1 MFKRLLTL
9 FILTFFITGALFAE
23 SIIKGTVKSDE
34 NNETLPG
41 ASVALIGTKQGAKTN
56 AEGKYEIKIS
66 NVGRYTLR
74 VTYIG
79 YTPMEKTISVKADET
94 ITVNFLLGAAPI
106 QSEAISVVA
115 SRAQTRETP
124 VAFSNISKMEIE
136 DQLGS
141 RDIPMILNTTPGVY
155 ATDLGGGYGDSRINI
170 RGFDQRNISVMING
184 VPVNDME
191 NGWVYWSNWDGL
203 GDVTSSIQVQRGL
216 GASRIVNPS
225 VGGTMNIIT
234 DAAYLRPGI
243 KLKQEVASGDF
254 LKTTLIGNTGKI
266 GNFAATIAAVR
277 KTADGVIEKAWD
289 DAWAYYL
296 GLSYDINQNHKLD
309 FFLIG
314 APQMHGQ
321 RYYQPG
327 IATFDKQLAKD
338 YGVRQGLIDSTI
350 ELGYT
355 ANKDWGAIKIDQA
368 HPVKEYYY
376 GSEHDLYSN
385 SFINTRE
392 NYFHKPQMNLNWFW
406 KMSDITSLTSV
417 FYYSIGRGGGSTP
430 SGIAWDSLG
439 RSDIQGAYNF
449 NIDPISID
457 PRNST
462 TLHKAKGYLLNS
474 INQHNW
480 YGYLGTLDIKSSKEL
495 TIQTGIDLRS
505 YTGEHWQE
513 VRNLLGADYVY
524 NVADKTVDY
533 TANPSLA
540 LKKLGDIVNYHYDA
554 DVNWV
559 GGFFQAEYKKDNFTT
574 YLNTS
579 LSNTGYKRLD
589 YFRTDTMPN
598 GRETPWQNFLGYT
611 IKLGS
616 NYNINQAMNVFAN
629 IGYYNRAPLYRNVF
643 NDNNSLYNNINN
655 EKVTSMELGY
665 SYFHRKFRVNVNLY
679 WTIWQN
685 RSWYTSTNYTD
696 PVTNVVTTYYYNLPG
711 LGANH
716 KGVEADFSYR
726 LIKQVKINGMLSVGD
741 WRWTNDV
748 TATFAPEN
756 LTDAQGN
763 PVIFTTKV
771 YAKDLK
777 VGDAAQ
783 TTGSISVNYYP
794 MSRTTLTLSYT
805 YFADYYANFSPENR
819 TNSTDRSQP
828 WKLPA
833 YGLLDAHFNMTLPF
847 DLPFD
852 LVLSAH
858 AYNLLNTKYISDAY
872 DPPTHD
878 ANATRVWVGLPFR
891 WNIGLQIVY

>member
-1 MFKRLLTL
+1 MFKTITT
-9 FILTFFITGALFAE
+9 FILVLVLFTASTFAE
-23 SIIKGTVKSDE
+23 STIKGTVKSADGDE
-34 NNETLPG
+34 VLPG
-41 ASVALIGTKQGAKTN
+41 ASVAIVGTKLGGKTN
-56 AEGKYEIKIS
+56 TNGVFEITNLKAGK
-66 NVGRYTLR
+66 YTLR
-74 VTYIG
+74 VSYIG
-79 YTPMEKTISVKADET
+79 YSPMDKTVSIKDNET
-94 ITVNFLLGAAPI
+94 LTVNFSLGAI
-106 QSEAISVVA
+106 TIESEAISVVA
-115 SRAQTRETP
+115 SRAQIRETP

-136 DQLGS
+136 NQLGS
-141 RDIPMILNTTPGVY
+141 RDIPLILNTTPGVY

-234 DAAYLRPGI
+234 DAAYQRAGI
-243 KLKQEVASGDF
+243 KLKQEVASGNF
-254 LKTTLIGNTGKI
+254 LKTTLVGNTGKI
-266 GNFAATIAAVR
+266 GDFAATIAAVR
-277 KTADGVIEKAWD
+277 KTADGVVEKAWD

-309 FFLIG
+309 FYVIG
-314 APQMHGQ
+314 APQKHGQ

-355 ANKDWGAIKIDQA
+355 ANKDWGTISIDPA

-376 GSEHDLYSN
+376 GSEHDLHDN
-385 SFINTRE
+385 SYINTRA
-392 NYFHKPQMNLNWFW
+392 NYYHKPQMNLNWFW
-406 KMSDITSLTSV
+406 KFSDVTSLTSV
-417 FYYSIGRGGGSTP
+417 FYYSIGRGGGSSP
-430 SGIAWDSLG
+430 SGIAWDSVG
-439 RSDIQGAYNF
+439 RNDIQGAYNF

-457 PRNST
+457 PRNDPN
-462 TLHKAKGYLLNS
+462 LHKAKGYLLNS

-480 YGYLGTLDIKSSKEL
+480 YGYLGTVDIKSSKEL
-495 TIQTGIDLRS
+495 TIQTGLDLRS
-505 YTGEHWQE
+505 YIGEHWQE

-524 NVADKTVDY
+524 NTSDKTLDY
-533 TANPSLA
+533 KNNPALA
-540 LKKLGDIVNYHYDA
+540 LKKLGDKVNYHNEAQVKWY
-554 DVNWV
+554 
-559 GGFFQAEYKKDNFTT
+559 GGFFQVEYKKDELTT

-589 YFRTDTMPN
+589 YFRTDSMPN
-598 GRETPWQNFLGYT
+598 GRETPVQNFLGYT
-611 IKLGS
+611 AKVGA
-616 NYNINQAMNVFAN
+616 NYNLNRSMNVFAN

-643 NDNNSLYNNINN
+643 NIDNSLYSNINN
-655 EKVTSMELGY
+655 EKVTSMEFGY
-665 SYFHRKFRVNVNLY
+665 SYFDRAFRANLNLY
-679 WTIWQN
+679 WTIWKD

-696 PVTNVVTTYYYNLPG
+696 PVTHTVTTYYYNLPG

-716 KGVEADFSYR
+716 KGVELDFSWR
-726 LIKQVKINGMLSVGD
+726 IIKQLRLKGMISIGD

-748 TATFAPEN
+748 TAVYTPEN
-756 LTDAQGN
+756 LD
-763 PVIFTTKV
+763 TTFVKNV

-783 TTGSISVNYYP
+783 TTGSVTLNYYP
-794 MSRTTLTLSYT
+794 INKTSLSLTYT

-819 TNSTDRSQP
+819 TDPNDRTQP
-828 WKLPA
+828 WKLPS
-833 YGLLDAHFNMTLPF
+833 YGVLNFHFNTTLPL

-852 LVLSAH
+852 LNLSAH
-858 AYNLLNTKYISDAY
+858 AYNLLDTKYVADAY

-878 ANATRVWVGLPFR
+878 ANATRVWVGLPLR
-891 WNIGLQIVY
+891 WNVGLQIAY

>member
-1 MFKRLLTL
+1 MLKKFTTLVLAVVLFTTSLL
-9 FILTFFITGALFAE
+9 AE
-23 SIIKGTVKSDE
+23 GTIKGTVKSADGDE
-34 NNETLPG
+34 VLPG
-41 ASVALIGTKQGAKTN
+41 ASVAIVGTKLGAKTN
-56 AEGKYEIKIS
+56 SNGVFEITSLKPGK
-66 NVGRYTLR
+66 YTLR
-74 VTYIG
+74 ASYIG
-79 YTPMEKTISVKADET
+79 YSPMDKTISLKENET
-94 ITVNFLLGAAPI
+94 VTVNFSLGAI
-106 QSEAISVVA
+106 LIESEAISVVA

-124 VAFSNISKMEIE
+124 VAFSNISKMELE
-136 DQLGS
+136 NQLGS
-141 RDIPMILNTTPGVY
+141 RDIPLILNTTPGVY

-216 GASRIVNPS
+216 GASRIINPS

-234 DAAYLRPGI
+234 DAAYQRAGI
-243 KLKQEVASGDF
+243 KLKQEFASGNF

-266 GNFAATIAAVR
+266 GDFAATIAAVR
-277 KTADGVIEKAWD
+277 KTADGVVEKAWD

-296 GLSYDINQNHKLD
+296 GMSYDINQNHKLD
-309 FFLIG
+309 FYVIG

-321 RYYQPG
+321 RYFQPG

-355 ANKDWGAIKIDQA
+355 ANKDWGAIKIDPA

-376 GSEHDLYSN
+376 GSEHDLHDN
-385 SFINTRE
+385 SYINTRS

-406 KMSDITSLTSV
+406 KFSDVTSLTSV
-417 FYYSIGRGGGSTP
+417 FYYSIGRGGGSAP

-457 PRNST
+457 PKNDPN
-462 TLHKAKGYLLNS
+462 LHKAKGYLMNS

-480 YGYLGTLDIKSSKEL
+480 YGYLGTVDIKSSKEL
-495 TIQTGIDLRS
+495 TIQTGLDLRS

-524 NVADKTVDY
+524 NTSDKTLDY
-533 TANPSLA
+533 KNNPSLA
-540 LKKLGDIVNYHYDA
+540 LKKLGDKINYHYDA
-554 DVNWV
+554 NVIWY
-559 GGFFQAEYKKDNFTT
+559 GGFFQTEYKKDELTA

-579 LSNTGYKRLD
+579 ISNTGYKRLD

-598 GRETPWQNFLGYT
+598 GRETAVQNFLGYT
-611 IKLGS
+611 AKVGA
-616 NYNINQAMNVFAN
+616 NYNLNRSMNVFAN
-629 IGYYNRAPLYRNVF
+629 FGYYNRAPLYRNVF
-643 NDNNSLYNNINN
+643 NNDNSLYSNINN

-665 SYFHRKFRVNVNLY
+665 SYFDRSFRANLNLY
-679 WTIWQN
+679 WTIWKD

-696 PVTNVVTTYYYNLPG
+696 PVTHASTTYYYNLPG

-716 KGVEADFSYR
+716 KGVELDFSWR
-726 LIKQVKINGMLSVGD
+726 IIKQIRINGMISIGD

-748 TATFAPEN
+748 TATYTPEN
-756 LTDAQGN
+756 LD
-763 PVIFTTKV
+763 TTFVKYV

-783 TTGSISVNYYP
+783 TTGSITINYYP
-794 MSRTTLTLSYT
+794 INKTSLSLTYT

-819 TNSTDRSQP
+819 NDPNDRTQP
-828 WKLPA
+828 WKLPS
-833 YGLLDAHFNMTLPF
+833 YGNLDFHFNMTLPV

-858 AYNLLNTKYISDAY
+858 GYNLLDSKYVADAY

-878 ANATRVWVGLPFR
+878 ANATRVWVGLPLR
-891 WNIGLQIVY
+891 WNVGLQIVY